1 MSLQDFDTH
10 LNKLKIFIAGPK
22 FCNGYGILGVI
33 TKPTICWY
41 YNDIVYDGI
50 KYIFTLPSNP
60 VGHWPRSDDD
70 YGGVEYLFES
80 CNVRRRIEQY
90 CFTIK
95 SSGNLHLKEI
105 VTGSFYDDVTFE
117 RTFDY
122 CLNDHTHS
130 SAQKSTAS
138 GKEFPFI
145 LLVDA
150 IFYYILLCNLVR
162 VCSTL

>member
-1 MSLQDFDTH
+1 MQ
-10 LNKLKIFIAGPK
+10 
-22 FCNGYGILGVI
+22 
-33 TKPTICWY
+33 
-41 YNDIVYDGI
+41 
-50 KYIFTLPSNP
+50 SNP

-80 CNVRRRIEQY
+80 CNVRRKIEQY

-130 SAQKSTAS
+130 VSKIITD
-138 GKEFPFI
+138 I
-145 LLVDA
+145 LYTTNVLVLSE
-150 IFYYILLCNLVR
+150 IVTLVQEKR
-162 VCSTL
+162 NEQ